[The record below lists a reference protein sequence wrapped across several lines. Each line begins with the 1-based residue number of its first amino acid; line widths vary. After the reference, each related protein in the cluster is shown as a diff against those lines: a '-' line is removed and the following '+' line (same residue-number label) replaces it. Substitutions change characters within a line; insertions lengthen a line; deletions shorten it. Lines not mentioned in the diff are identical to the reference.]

1 MIDIHAHILPGVDDG
16 SPSMEDSL
24 EMAVLATES
33 GVSTMIVT
41 PHCNLPRTDCLD
53 TAGVTHACAELSAA
67 LRAHGSTLRLSCGME
82 IFGTP
87 DTALRLREGS
97 LCTLAGS
104 RYPLVEF
111 PFSDY
116 AHEATGILREILELG
131 LRPIVAHPERY
142 LFAQAEPRLLN
153 LWTDMGCLLQVN
165 RGSLLGRFGRREQ
178 ALAFAL
184 VERGFASFVASDA
197 HSPLR
202 RTPWMHDVYTLL
214 CSEFSVRTADLL
226 LKENP
231 GRVLGNQQITL
242 DEPDW
247 FD

>member
-24 EMAVLATES
+24 EMAALASES
-33 GVSTMIVT
+33 GVSTMIAT
-41 PHCNLPRTDCLD
+41 PHCNLPHTDCLD
-53 TAGVTHACAELSAA
+53 APGVQRACAELTDA
-67 LRAHGSTLRLSCGME
+67 LRRQGSSLRLACGME

-87 DTALRLREGS
+87 ETAPRLRDGQ

-104 RYPLVEF
+104 QYPLVEF
-111 PFSDY
+111 PFSGG
-116 AHEATGILREILELG
+116 AHEATGILDEILELG

-142 LFAQAEPRLLN
+142 RFVQVQPRLLN
-153 LWTDMGCLLQVN
+153 EWIVMGCLLQIN

-202 RTPWMHDVYTLL
+202 RTPWMHDVYALL
-214 CSEFSVRTADLL
+214 CSEFSARAADLL

-231 GRVLGNQQITL
+231 GRILGNQQIRL
-242 DEPDW
+242 EEPDW

>member
-24 EMAVLATES
+24 EMAALATES

-41 PHCNLPRTDCLD
+41 PHCNLPRTDCL
-53 TAGVTHACAELSAA
+53 
-67 LRAHGSTLRLSCGME
+67 
-82 IFGTP
+82 
-87 DTALRLREGS
+87 
-97 LCTLAGS
+97 AGS

-116 AHEATGILREILELG
+116 AHEATGILGEILELG
-131 LRPIVAHPERY
+131 LRPVVAHPERY

-231 GRVLGNQQITL
+231 GRILGNQQITL